1 MKSYKRV
8 ASAVLGMA
16 MAASCM
22 SPITAFAAEDFQ
34 QPTDNTVIANH
45 PNDETML
52 HSTPVYRIGTK
63 SFYKVNDDGS
73 VTYADQDTAG
83 FKAVPAAYIMG
94 SSYNTVGEYGIY
106 TTTKSDGS
114 KLEHFVKISDCQ
126 EANGKVNWNHGT
138 ADEPRSATT
147 PKQTVLTL
155 PATKTPP

>member
-22 SPITAFAAEDFQ
+22 APITAFAAEDFQ

-52 HSTPVYRIGTK
+52 HSTPVSRIGTK

-83 FKAVPAAYIMG
+83 FKAIPAAYIMG
-94 SSYNTVGEYGIY
+94 NSYNTVGEYGIY

-138 ADEPRSATT
+138 ADEAKVSDDTKA
-147 PKQTVLTL
+147 TVLTL